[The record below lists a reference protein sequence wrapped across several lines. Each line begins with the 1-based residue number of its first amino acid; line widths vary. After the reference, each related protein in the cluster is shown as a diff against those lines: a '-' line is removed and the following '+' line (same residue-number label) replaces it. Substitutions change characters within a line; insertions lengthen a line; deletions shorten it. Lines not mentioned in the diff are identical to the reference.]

1 MTRARR
7 ILILS
12 FSRIESDPRVLRQI
26 RTLSRSTALTVA
38 GFGPSPSGDIDYVEL
53 PARRGAVA
61 RLVQGATLGLR
72 MYEHCYWS
80 AARVREAERLL
91 AGKQFDV
98 VVANDIHA
106 MPLARRVGKGAGVLL
121 DAHEFAP
128 TEFSDR
134 IVWRLLFQPYVEYL
148 CRRYIPTAD
157 AMTTVADGIAE
168 QYRIELG
175 AAPTVVYSA
184 PPFADLQPASPERD
198 RIRLIHHGSALPS
211 RKLEDMIELAGALDE
226 RFTLDL
232 MLTLGEPAY
241 LDRLKALAARKPR
254 VRVIP
259 PVRTAEIV
267 RFSNAYDVGL
277 YILPPATVN
286 SRYALPNKFFE
297 FIQARLAVA
306 VGPSPEMKRL
316 VEKYDCGIVGSTFDV
331 KEMAARLTALNGVE
345 LARLK
350 DNASRAARELCWE
363 KVEAGFLAAV
373 EKAMEA
379 RPCAA

>member
-1 MTRARR
+1 MRRA
-7 ILILS
+7 LVLS
-12 FSRIESDPRVLRQI
+12 FSRIASDPRVLRQI
-26 RTLSRSTALTVA
+26 RSLSVRFDLTVL
-38 GFGPSPSGDIDYVEL
+38 GFGPAPDGHLNYVEVPSQRDL
-53 PARRGAVA
+53 WDRA
-61 RLVQGATLGLR
+61 VQGATLGLR

-80 AARVREAERLL
+80 APRVRAAERLL
-91 AGKQFDV
+91 HGKQFDV

-106 MPLARRVGKGAGVLL
+106 MPLARKVAKGAGVLL

-168 QYRIELG
+168 QYRVELG
-175 AAPTVVYSA
+175 ASPTVVYSA
-184 PPFADLQPASPERD
+184 PPFADLQPVSPAPD
-198 RIRLIHHGSALPS
+198 RIRLIHHGAALPS

-241 LDRLKALAARKPR
+241 LDRLKALAARTPR

-267 RFSNAYDVGL
+267 RISNAYDVGL
-277 YILPPATVN
+277 YILPPASVN
-286 SRYALPNKFFE
+286 ARYALPNKFFE

-306 VGPSPEMKRL
+306 IGPSPEMKRL
-316 VEKYDCGIVGSTFDV
+316 VEKYECGIVAHTFDV
-331 KEMAARLTALNGVE
+331 KEMAARLTALNGAE

-350 DNASRAARELCWE
+350 ENASRAARELCWE
-363 KVEAGFLAAV
+363 KVEAGFLAAM
-373 EKAMEA
+373 EKAMDA